1 MFCGECGKEIETG
14 SRFCGY
20 CGAAVEQPEGA
31 ACLICGSLPVREGQ
45 EFCDQ
50 CGFRLPKPVQKTEF
64 GIKGPEGKNILG
76 YCYATGTGGMEYNP
90 QKARECFED
99 AAEQGYAPAQ
109 YNLASYY
116 VQGLGGLERDEYR
129 AELWMKRAADQKLSQ
144 AVKAMN
150 LYFTGS
156 GTVSY
161 GVEGLLPMVGA
172 GRRGLKKITSRIY
185 QWELL
190 K

>member
-1 MFCGECGKEIETG
+1 MFCGECGNEIEIG
-14 SRFCGY
+14 AQFCGY
-20 CGAAVEQPEGA
+20 CGARVEQPAG
-31 ACLICGSLPVREGQ
+31 CLCPICGSPPVREGQ
-45 EFCDQ
+45 EFCDE
-50 CGFRLPKPVQKTEF
+50 CGFRLPRQEPEAEF

-76 YCYATGTGGMEYNP
+76 YCYATGTGGMEYSQ
-90 QKARECFED
+90 QKARQYFEE

-116 VQGLGGLERDEYR
+116 VQGLGGLVRDEYKG
-129 AELWMKRAADQKLSQ
+129 ELWMKRAADQKLPQ

-156 GTVSY
+156 GTISN
-161 GVEGLLPMVGA
+161 GVEGLLPVVGA
-172 GRRGLKKITSRIY
+172 GRRGLKKLTSRIY